1 MISIGICDDEAA
13 MRKSLR
19 TPLEQK
25 LQLLGLDYQIFEY
38 DSGESLM
45 RGQKAQWIDILFLDI
60 EMKALSGMDT
70 ARAIR
75 KQNTRTLLIFVIGRA
90 HV

>member
-25 LQLLGLDYQIFEY
+25 LQLLGLDYQIFE
-38 DSGESLM
+38 
-45 RGQKAQWIDILFLDI
+45 
-60 EMKALSGMDT
+60 
-70 ARAIR
+70 
-75 KQNTRTLLIFVIGRA
+75 
-90 HV
+90 